1 MPPNSRPS
9 VTLSPTSDAADLGAA
24 MLAWYD
30 RHRRVLPWRAEPGR
44 VSDPY
49 AIWLSEIML
58 QQTTVA
64 TVGPYYRDFLSRWP
78 TVEAL
83 AAADID
89 QVLHAW
95 QGLGYYARARNLH
108 ACAKAVAERHG
119 GVFPDSEAGLLTL
132 PGIGA
137 YTAAAVAAIAFDRPA
152 TVLDGNIE
160 RVMARLRHVEVPL
173 PDAKPILRGLAAEL
187 TPPKRAG
194 DYAQAVMD
202 LGATVCTPR
211 KPRCMLCPW
220 ERACAAHRQGDEER
234 LPLKRA
240 KPARP
245 TRYGVSFWA
254 ERDDGTILIRKRA
267 PEGLLGGLM
276 EVPSTPWV
284 ETQWGAV
291 EAVAHAPL
299 KADWRLLA
307 GSVGHTFTHF
317 HLELSILVGSTAG
330 TDGTWV
336 RPDRLGEHALPTVM
350 KKLVKHAL
358 AGLKP

>member
-1 MPPNSRPS
+1 
-9 VTLSPTSDAADLGAA
+9 
-24 MLAWYD
+24 
-30 RHRRVLPWRAEPGR
+30 
-44 VSDPY
+44 
-49 AIWLSEIML
+49 
-58 QQTTVA
+58 
-64 TVGPYYRDFLSRWP
+64 
-78 TVEAL
+78 
-83 AAADID
+83 
-89 QVLHAW
+89 
-95 QGLGYYARARNLH
+95 
-108 ACAKAVAERHG
+108 
-119 GVFPDSEAGLLTL
+119 
-132 PGIGA
+132 
-137 YTAAAVAAIAFDRPA
+137 
-152 TVLDGNIE
+152 
-160 RVMARLRHVEVPL
+160 MARLRHVEVPL

-187 TPPKRAG
+187 TPERRAG

-245 TRYGVSFWA
+245 TRYGVAFWA